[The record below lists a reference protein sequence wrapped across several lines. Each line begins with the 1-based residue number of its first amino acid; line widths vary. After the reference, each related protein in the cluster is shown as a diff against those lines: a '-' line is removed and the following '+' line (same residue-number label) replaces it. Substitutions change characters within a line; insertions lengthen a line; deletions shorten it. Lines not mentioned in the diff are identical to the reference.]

1 MSATAEA
8 PAETSAETSGRAAE
22 LEGLVDNATETRLYG
37 WAWNAADPQERLAV
51 ELRLADAV
59 VARTTAERMREDLAK
74 AGVGDGRHAFELPLR
89 PEWTQRY
96 RELNVVVRAAD
107 GSEAPLPMR
116 ARRVDI
122 DPTGALARVMEA
134 TATAHRQL
142 REDMQRIADRI
153 PRPDPAQEA
162 AVRALAESQAALD
175 AKLDTLT
182 IWLTRL
188 DERLAAVAAPVARAP
203 RRRAEA
209 WVVALGAVLLAVAAG
224 AGLGTWVL
232 GLG

>member
-1 MSATAEA
+1 MSATAET
-8 PAETSAETSGRAAE
+8 PSRTAE

-37 WAWNAADPQERLAV
+37 WAWNVADPSERLAV
-51 ELRLADAV
+51 ELRMGDAT

-142 REDMQRIADRI
+142 REDVQRIADRI

-175 AKLDTLT
+175 AKLETLT

-188 DERLAAVAAPVARAP
+188 DERLAALAAPGGAAP
-203 RRRAEA
+203 KRRVEP
-209 WVVALGAVLLAVAAG
+209 WLVALGAVLLAVLACAG
-224 AGLGTWVL
+224 AGTWLLRLG
-232 GLG
+232 

>member
-8 PAETSAETSGRAAE
+8 PSRAAE

-37 WAWNAADPQERLAV
+37 WAWNVADPSERLAV
-51 ELRLADAV
+51 ELRMGDAT

-142 REDMQRIADRI
+142 REDVQRIADRI

-175 AKLDTLT
+175 AKLETLT

-188 DERLAAVAAPVARAP
+188 DERLAALAAPGGAAP
-203 RRRAEA
+203 KRRVEP
-209 WVVALGAVLLAVAAG
+209 WLVALGAVLLAVLACAG
-224 AGLGTWVL
+224 AGTWFLRLG
-232 GLG
+232 

>member
-8 PAETSAETSGRAAE
+8 PSRAAE

-37 WAWNAADPQERLAV
+37 WAWNVADPSERLAV
-51 ELRLADAV
+51 ELRMGDAT

-142 REDMQRIADRI
+142 REDVQRIADRI

-175 AKLDTLT
+175 AKLETLT

-188 DERLAAVAAPVARAP
+188 DERLAALAAPGGAAP
-203 RRRAEA
+203 KRRVEP
-209 WVVALGAVLLAVAAG
+209 WLVALGAVLLAVLACAG
-224 AGLGTWVL
+224 AGTWLLRLG
-232 GLG
+232 

>member
-8 PAETSAETSGRAAE
+8 LTRAAE

-37 WAWNAADPQERLAV
+37 WAWNAADPAERLAV
-51 ELRLADAV
+51 ELRLGDAI
-59 VARTTAERMREDLAK
+59 VARTTAERMRDDLAK

-142 REDMQRIADRI
+142 REDVQRIADRI

-188 DERLAAVAAPVARAP
+188 DERLAALSAPGGATP
-203 RRRAEA
+203 KRRAEP
-209 WVVALGAVLLAVAAG
+209 WVMALAGVLLAVVAG
-224 AGLGTWVL
+224 AGLGTWML